1 MHYFKKG
8 NFIMVEKSRLFQAV
22 SHIIMILLCIFC
34 LVPFIILFS
43 SSITS
48 EMTLV
53 KEGYSIFPKNID
65 WSAYKYLLT
74 DSSSIFRGYTIT
86 ICVTIIGTA
95 ANLILTLLFAYPLSR
110 RDLPHR
116 NVFSFVVFF
125 TMLFN
130 GGLVPSYIMWSKY
143 FHISNTY
150 WALIVP
156 NLMMG
161 AFYVI
166 MVRTYFQSNIPEAVL
181 EAARIDGAG
190 EFMVLRTVVLPMS
203 KPIIATMILLVGLH
217 YWNDWTNG
225 LYYINKDKYYSI
237 QVLLNRM
244 LQDVQFLMSSAAS
257 GSTAEL
263 SANIPSVALKMAV
276 AVMGTIPVLCVYP
289 FFQKYFVKGIVV
301 GAVKG

>member
-1 MHYFKKG
+1 M
-8 NFIMVEKSRLFQAV
+8 IEKNNRFQIAA
-22 SHIIMILLCIFC
+22 HIVMILLCIFC
-34 LVPFIILFS
+34 LFPFLILVS

-53 KEGYSIFPKNID
+53 REGYSVLPKNID
-65 WSAYKYLLT
+65 FSAYKYLLT
-74 DSSSIFRGYTIT
+74 SSDDIIRGYIIT
-86 ICVTIIGTA
+86 VCVTVIGTV
-95 ANLILTLLFAYPLSR
+95 ANLTLTILLAYPLSR

-116 NVFSFVVFF
+116 NVFAFIVFF
-125 TMLFN
+125 TMLFH
-130 GGLVPSYIMWSKY
+130 GGIVPSYIMWSKY
-143 FHISNTY
+143 FHITNTY
-150 WALIVP
+150 AALIIP

-161 AFYVI
+161 AYYVI

-181 EAARIDGAG
+181 EAGRIDGAG
-190 EFMVLRTVVLPMS
+190 EMRILGQIVLPMS
-203 KPIIATMILLVGLH
+203 KPIIATMVLLVGLV

-244 LQDVQFLMSSAAS
+244 LQDVQFLMSSA
-257 GSTAEL
+257 GSDSSEL
-263 SANIPSVALKMAV
+263 AKDIPSVALKMAV
-276 AVMGTIPVLCVYP
+276 AVMGALPVLCVYP

>member
-1 MHYFKKG
+1 
-8 NFIMVEKSRLFQAV
+8 MVEKSRTFQIV
-22 SHIIMILLCIFC
+22 SNIVMLLLCIFC
-34 LVPFIILFS
+34 LVPFLILFS

-53 KEGYSIFPKNID
+53 REGYSIIPKDID
-65 WSAYKYLLT
+65 WAAYRYLLT
-74 DSSSIFRGYTIT
+74 GTDDIIRGYIIT
-86 ICVTIIGTA
+86 IGVTIVGTL
-95 ANLILTLLFAYPLSR
+95 ANLTLTILFAYPLSR

-116 NVFSFVVFF
+116 NVFAFILFF
-125 TMLFN
+125 TMLFH
-130 GGLVPSYIMWSKY
+130 GGIVPSYIMWSRY

-150 WALIVP
+150 LALIVP
-156 NLMMG
+156 NLMMS

-190 EFMVLRTVVLPMS
+190 EFTILKTVVLPMS
-203 KPIIATMILLVGLH
+203 KPIIATILLLVGLQ

-257 GSTAEL
+257 GNSDLATD
-263 SANIPSVALKMAV
+263 IPSVALKMAV
-276 AVMGTIPVLCVYP
+276 AVVGVLPVLCIYP
-289 FFQKYFVKGIVV
+289 FLQRYFVQGITI

>member
-1 MHYFKKG
+1 
-8 NFIMVEKSRLFQAV
+8 MVEKSRSFQVA
-22 SHIIMILLCIFC
+22 SHIVMVLLCAFC
-34 LVPFIILFS
+34 LIPFIILFS

-53 KEGYSIFPKNID
+53 REGYSILPKNID

-74 DSSSIFRGYTIT
+74 DSTDIFRGYAIT
-86 ICVTIIGTA
+86 ICVTVIGTA
-95 ANLILTLLFAYPLSR
+95 ANLTLTVLLAYPLSR

-116 NVFSFVVFF
+116 NIFSFLVFF

-130 GGLVPSYIMWSKY
+130 GGIVPSYIMWSRF

-190 EFMVLRTVVLPMS
+190 EFMILKTVVLPMS
-203 KPIIATMILLVGLH
+203 KPIIVTMVLLVGLH

-257 GSTAEL
+257 GSTAEF

>member
-1 MHYFKKG
+1 
-8 NFIMVEKSRLFQAV
+8 MVEKSRTFQTV
-22 SHIIMILLCIFC
+22 SNIVMLLLCIFC
-34 LVPFIILFS
+34 LVPFLILFS

-53 KEGYSIFPKNID
+53 REGYSIIPKDID
-65 WSAYKYLLT
+65 WAAYRYLLT
-74 DSSSIFRGYTIT
+74 GTDDIIRGYIIT
-86 ICVTIIGTA
+86 IGVTIVGTL
-95 ANLILTLLFAYPLSR
+95 ANLTLTILFAYPLSR

-116 NVFSFVVFF
+116 NVFAFILFF
-125 TMLFN
+125 TMLFH
-130 GGLVPSYIMWSKY
+130 GGIVPSYIMWSRY

-150 WALIVP
+150 LALIVP
-156 NLMMG
+156 NLMMS

-190 EFMVLRTVVLPMS
+190 EFTILKTVVLPMS
-203 KPIIATMILLVGLH
+203 KPIIATILLLVGLQ

-257 GSTAEL
+257 GNSDLATD
-263 SANIPSVALKMAV
+263 IPSVALKMAV
-276 AVMGTIPVLCVYP
+276 AVVGVLPVLCIYP
-289 FFQKYFVKGIVV
+289 FLQRYFVQGITI

>member
-1 MHYFKKG
+1 
-8 NFIMVEKSRLFQAV
+8 MVDNNKVFRIFTHV
-22 SHIIMILLCIFC
+22 IMISLCIFSVFP
-34 LVPFIILFS
+34 LLILIS

-48 EMTLV
+48 ETTLIR
-53 KEGYSIFPKNID
+53 EGYSIFPKDIT

-74 DSSSIFRGYTIT
+74 SSNDIIRGYIIT
-86 ICVTIIGTA
+86 ICVTVIGTSI
-95 ANLILTLLFAYPLSR
+95 NLIITTLFAYPLSR
-110 RDLPHR
+110 RNLRHR
-116 NVFSFVVFF
+116 NLFSFIVFF

-130 GGLVPSYIMWSKY
+130 GGIVPSYIMWSRY

-150 WALIVP
+150 LALILP
-156 NLMMG
+156 NLLMS

-166 MVRTYFQSNIPEAVL
+166 MMRTYFQSNIPEAVL
-181 EAARIDGAG
+181 EASRIDGAG
-190 EFMVLRTVVLPMS
+190 EWTTLLKVVLPMS
-203 KPIIATMILLVGLH
+203 KPIIATMVLLVGLH

-244 LQDVQFLMSSAAS
+244 LQDVQFLMSSSS
-257 GSTAEL
+257 GESSEL
-263 SANIPSVALKMAV
+263 AKDIPSVSLKMAV
-276 AVMGTIPVLCVYP
+276 AVMGVLPVLCIYP

>member
-1 MHYFKKG
+1 
-8 NFIMVEKSRLFQAV
+8 MVEKSRTFQTV
-22 SHIIMILLCIFC
+22 SNIVMLLLCIFC
-34 LVPFIILFS
+34 LVPFLILFS

-53 KEGYSIFPKNID
+53 REGYSIIPKDID
-65 WSAYKYLLT
+65 WAAYRYLLT
-74 DSSSIFRGYTIT
+74 GTDDIIRGYIIT
-86 ICVTIIGTA
+86 IGVTIVGTL
-95 ANLILTLLFAYPLSR
+95 ANLTLTILFAYPLSR

-116 NVFSFVVFF
+116 NVFAFILFF
-125 TMLFN
+125 TMLFH
-130 GGLVPSYIMWSKY
+130 GGIVPSYIMWSRY

-150 WALIVP
+150 LALIVP
-156 NLMMG
+156 NLMMS
-161 AFYVI
+161 AFYFI

-190 EFMVLRTVVLPMS
+190 EFTILKTVVLPMS
-203 KPIIATMILLVGLH
+203 KPIIATILLLVGLQ

-257 GSTAEL
+257 GNSDLATD
-263 SANIPSVALKMAV
+263 IPSVALKMAV
-276 AVMGTIPVLCVYP
+276 AVVGVLPVLCIYP
-289 FFQKYFVKGIVV
+289 FLQRYFVQGITI